1 MSIDNFVLS
10 KLLCILDKKL
20 TMKETLKKTFNTNVL
35 MVVGVVFG
43 IGLIFQ
49 FIVFPGLTEADTALN
64 ILALLVGIFS
74 LLFAFHFVQWK
85 KLFDFLSEDEEL
97 IPPGETELDYINPEE
112 LKPKKKRNPKQFD
125 GVKSDEQFVK
135 TRKKRV
141 SKSEFPLPPHHPIKK
156 TINK

>member
-1 MSIDNFVLS
+1 
-10 KLLCILDKKL
+10 
-20 TMKETLKKTFNTNVL
+20 MKETLKKTFDTNVL

-49 FIVFPGLTEADTALN
+49 FIVFPGLTASDTVLN

-85 KLFDFLSEDEEL
+85 KLFDFLSEDEQP

-112 LKPKKKRNPKQFD
+112 LKPKKKRNPKQFSEI
-125 GVKSDEQFVK
+125 KSEERFVK
-135 TRKKRV
+135 TRKK
-141 SKSEFPLPPHHPIKK
+141 
-156 TINK
+156 INKK